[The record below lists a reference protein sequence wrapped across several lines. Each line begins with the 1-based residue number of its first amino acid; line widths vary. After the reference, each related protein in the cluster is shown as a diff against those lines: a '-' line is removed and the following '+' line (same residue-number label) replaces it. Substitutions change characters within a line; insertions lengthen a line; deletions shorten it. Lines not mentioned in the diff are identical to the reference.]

1 MTNGR
6 PLTWTDDELIQKL
19 LEVKNKYPDIK
30 ITKALLE
37 KETSIGRN
45 TWQRRMSEKIEKIN
59 IQNINYKFSGLN
71 NNINFPDIESI
82 YKITKN
88 KPNELVNELLKFEG
102 IILDQHR
109 ELEELKN
116 YKKMFEKLLKEQE
129 ITKDK
134 LEKYKVQA
142 NFYKSAYYSLMVSS
156 TFTYLQD
163 VEGSIVKEHGI
174 KHSLIKMN
182 KELDNNLSMHQ
193 LDKFF
198 NDIELNN
205 KLKDKKEENFQI
217 LKDKFDL

>member
-182 KELDNNLSMHQ
+182 KELDNNLSMQQ

>member
-174 KHSLIKMN
+174 KQSLIKMN